1 MMTRS
6 PNRRIRPVVVAGA
19 GEEGRITLE
28 EYFFES
34 GGNYEAG
41 YEKVWYRRLTDPV
54 TPGDDITLIGT
65 ANWELGVNIDM
76 NRIFDDYTW
85 RSPLIDGVQTD
96 GGSQM
101 DSSTIL
107 TVSALDENEVI
118 LGTVGT
124 ISVVRAATTYTD
136 VQDPV
141 WLDPTYSI
149 DMSTTIT
156 TSAGSLLATA
166 YAFLFHTI
174 WTAQVTTTFPG
185 VLPPP
190 FDSDFNQLF
199 PMSRTPNGVIPG

>member
-1 MMTRS
+1 MK
-6 PNRRIRPVVVAGA
+6 NRRQTGSLRPIVIVG
-19 GEEGRITLE
+19 GKGRIMLE

-34 GGNYEAG
+34 GGDTEAG
-41 YEKVWYRRLTDPV
+41 YEKSWYRRLTDPV
-54 TPGDDITLIGT
+54 TPGDDITLIAT
-65 ANWELGVNIDM
+65 KNWELGVNIEIARLQDT
-76 NRIFDDYTW
+76 YTW

-107 TVSALDENEVI
+107 TVSALDKNEVI

-136 VQDPV
+136 IAVPV
-141 WLDPTYSI
+141 FNDPTYSI

-156 TSAGSLLATA
+156 TSPGSFRATA
-166 YAFLFHTI
+166 YAFLFHTV

-190 FDSDFNQLF
+190 FDSDFNRLF
-199 PMSRTPNGVIPG
+199 PMLRLPNGVTP

>member
-1 MMTRS
+1 MI
-6 PNRRIRPVVVAGA
+6 NRRRSGSNLIRPVVVG
-19 GEEGRITLE
+19 GIGEGRIMLE
-28 EYFFES
+28 NYKFES

-65 ANWELGVNIDM
+65 QDWELGVNIEIA
-76 NRIFDDYTW
+76 RIEDDYTW
-85 RSPLIDGVQTD
+85 RTELIDGVQED

-136 VQDPV
+136 VAVPV
-141 WLDPTYSI
+141 FNDPTYSI

-156 TSAGSLLATA
+156 TSVGNLPATA
-166 YAFLFHTI
+166 YAFLFHTV
-174 WTAQVTTTFPG
+174 WTALVTTTFSG

-190 FDSDFNQLF
+190 NSDFNQLF
-199 PMSRTPNGVIPG
+199 PFSRTVNGVTT

>member
-6 PNRRIRPVVVAGA
+6 PNRRIHPVVVAGA
-19 GEEGRITLE
+19 GEGRITLE

-65 ANWELGVNIDM
+65 QDWELGVNIEIA
-76 NRIFDDYTW
+76 RIFDDYTW
-85 RSPLIDGVQTD
+85 RSPLIDGVQTA
-96 GGSQM
+96 GGSQL

-136 VQDPV
+136 VQNPV

-156 TSAGSLLATA
+156 TSVGNLPATA
-166 YAFLFHTI
+166 YAFLFHTV
-174 WTAQVTTTFPG
+174 WTALVTTTFPG

-190 FDSDFNQLF
+190 NSDFNQLF
-199 PMSRTPNGVIPG
+199 PVSRTPNGVIPG

>member
-1 MMTRS
+1 ML
-6 PNRRIRPVVVAGA
+6 NRRQTGSLRPIVIVG
-19 GEEGRITLE
+19 GTGRIMLE

-34 GGNYEAG
+34 GGNYETG
-41 YEKVWYRRLTDPV
+41 YEKSWYRALTDPV

-65 ANWELGVNIDM
+65 RDWELGVNIEI

-101 DSSTIL
+101 DSSAIL
-107 TVSALDENEVI
+107 TVSALDKNEAT

-124 ISVVRAATTYTD
+124 ISVVRAATTNTD

-156 TSAGSLLATA
+156 TSVGNLQATA
-166 YAFLFHTI
+166 YAFLFHTV
-174 WTAQVTTTFPG
+174 WSAEVTTTFPG
-185 VLPPP
+185 VLPIPP
-190 FDSDFNQLF
+190 NADFNQLF
-199 PMSRTPNGVIPG
+199 PMFRTANGVTK